1 MKVNPK
7 QLKDK
12 KTMAGIILSAI
23 IAFLWYM
30 NTKLSKGNFI
40 STVLVAS
47 GLNNSQA
54 QELSALLYAQ
64 AQHETGNFK
73 SDLFKRA
80 NNLFGMKAPNS
91 RKNYTGVSNGYAV
104 YSSWQSSLMDMVQYL
119 KERSLPLSEVAKIG
133 PHEYAYY
140 LKGKNYYEDDMMTYS
155 TALANNWEKFYA

>member
-1 MKVNPK
+1 MRINLK

-23 IAFLWYM
+23 VALIWYM
-30 NTKLSKGNFI
+30 NTKLSKGNFV
-40 STVLVAS
+40 SVVEKAA

-54 QELSALLYAQ
+54 QELGALLYAQ

-80 NNLFGMKAPNS
+80 KNLFGMKAPNS
-91 RKNYTGVSNGYAV
+91 RKNYTGESNGYAV

-119 KERSLPLSEVAKIG
+119 KERSLPLSEVAEMG
-133 PHEYAYY
+133 PYEYASY
-140 LKGKNYYEDDMMTYS
+140 LKSKNYYEDDMITYS